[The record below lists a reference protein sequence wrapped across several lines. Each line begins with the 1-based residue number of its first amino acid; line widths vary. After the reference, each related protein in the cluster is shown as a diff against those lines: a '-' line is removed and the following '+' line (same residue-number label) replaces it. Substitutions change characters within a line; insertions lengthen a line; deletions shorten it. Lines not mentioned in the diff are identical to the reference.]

1 MFELRFPTKIIFGQN
16 SFEQIGKEAREYGHR
31 AFITTGGKSMKKAGV
46 IDKTNELL
54 KSAGFEEIFWYDK
67 VEHDPS
73 TKTVDT
79 GTIEARKFQ
88 ANVVIG
94 IGGGSALDTAKA
106 IACMLKN
113 DGSVEEY
120 QSGREIKNP
129 GIPFIAVPTTAGTGA
144 EITKNAVLTNKEKK
158 IKESIRSPYMIA
170 KVAIID
176 PLLTATMPPDVTAAT
191 GMDALT
197 QSIEAYITRASNP
210 VADTLAL
217 RSISLISSNLLQ
229 AFRNGADILARE
241 NVALGSLLGA
251 MAFANSGL
259 GAVHGLAHPIGA
271 MFDAPHGA
279 VCALLLPH
287 VMEYNLQARLTKFVQ
302 IAEAT
307 GQDIKGGKSQE
318 DAAFMAVKAIKELI
332 SNLNLPQ
339 HLSYF
344 GITKDDLQI
353 IAEATRGSSLNNNP
367 VTANTVDL
375 KEILLKALG

>member
-16 SFEQIGKEAREYGHR
+16 TFEQIGKESREFGDR
-31 AFITTGGKSMKKAGV
+31 AFIATGGTSMKKAGV
-46 IDKTNELL
+46 VDKTNELL
-54 KSAGFEEIFWYDK
+54 KSAGFEEIFWYDR

-73 TKTVDT
+73 TKTVDI
-79 GTIEARKFQ
+79 GTEEARRFQ
-88 ANVVIG
+88 ARVVIG

-106 IACMLKN
+106 IACMFKN
-113 DGSVEEY
+113 EGSVEEY
-120 QSGREIKNP
+120 QFGREIRNP

-170 KVAIID
+170 KVAIVD
-176 PLLTATMPPDVTAAT
+176 PLLTATMPPDVTGAT

-210 VADTLAL
+210 ITDTLAI
-217 RSISLISSNLLQ
+217 RSISLISSNLLL
-229 AFRNGADILARE
+229 AFRNGSDIIARE

-279 VCALLLPH
+279 ICALLLPY
-287 VMEYNLQARLTKFVQ
+287 VMEYNLQAKITKFAQ
-302 IAEAT
+302 IAEAM
-307 GQDIKGGKSQE
+307 GQDIKSAKSQE
-318 DAAFMAVKAIKELI
+318 DAAFMAIKAVKELI

-344 GITKDDLQI
+344 GISKDDLQI

-367 VTANTVDL
+367 VVATAL
-375 KEILLKALG
+375 ELQKILLKAL